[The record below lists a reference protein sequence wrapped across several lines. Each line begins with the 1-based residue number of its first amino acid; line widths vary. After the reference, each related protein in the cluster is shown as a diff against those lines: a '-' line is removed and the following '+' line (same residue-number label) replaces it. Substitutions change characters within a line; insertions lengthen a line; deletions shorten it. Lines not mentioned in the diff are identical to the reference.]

1 MGTLEACK
9 ETPSGHTHLYIIESE
24 ANDSNVR
31 KNIEIKHHTHEV
43 IPDHKSGTS
52 TFKQTSTMEADGIND
67 HAPPVKKEKRSENT
81 SPSKTDCR
89 NIHISPVRFE
99 VRLVNTTSNKLQE
112 VILKMD
118 NFPEMVRELK
128 EALQEQ
134 FQIPMF
140 DQVVIFGAEQ
150 LDDEKRLEYYR
161 LKDGDLLT
169 VKYTSTVDIKS
180 FRLLL
185 KDLKDAPSFLKDVRS
200 KLSLG
205 NVSSDFRQHLPQML
219 HVSDIVQRVEDLYNK
234 PSCTC
239 TDMVSLSTL
248 LINSG
253 ELPLIDE
260 LHSMLVN
267 LPLSTVCHVDLL
279 QLERTLLR
287 ILWHVVRAMYG
298 LPAVALH
305 ISINFDNVVRSFCR
319 VRLTAGPI
327 SLPANPNVSSL
338 AMNDHVI
345 YIIFYSLSVLL
356 K

>member
-1 MGTLEACK
+1 MGNQAVSSHTHDHKNGTL
-9 ETPSGHTHLYIIESE
+9 
-24 ANDSNVR
+24 
-31 KNIEIKHHTHEV
+31 
-43 IPDHKSGTS
+43 
-52 TFKQTSTMEADGIND
+52 KQPSTMEADAINE
-67 HAPPVKKEKRSENT
+67 HAPPLKEEKRSENT

-89 NIHISPVRFE
+89 NMHISPVRFE
-99 VRLVNTTSNKLQE
+99 VRLVNTSSNKLQE
-112 VILKMD
+112 VILKLD

-134 FQIPMF
+134 FQIPIY

-185 KDLKDAPSFLKDVRS
+185 KDLKDVTSFLRDPDVQR

-205 NVSSDFRQHLPQML
+205 NTSLDFRQHLSQML
-219 HVSDIVQRVEDLYNK
+219 HVSDIAQRVEDLYDN
-234 PSCTC
+234 PSRTGIDRVALG
-239 TDMVSLSTL
+239 TF
-248 LINSG
+248 LIHSG
-253 ELPLIDE
+253 ELPLIDG
-260 LHSMLVN
+260 LHSILLN
-267 LPLSTVCHVDLL
+267 FPLSTVYHVDLL
-279 QLERTLLR
+279 RLERTLLR
-287 ILWHVVRAMYG
+287 IVWNVVTTIANLDKPSYMYN
-298 LPAVALH
+298 AF
-305 ISINFDNVVRSFCR
+305 INFDSVVRSFRR

-327 SLPANPNVSSL
+327 SPPVNPNVSSL

>member
-1 MGTLEACK
+1 MGNQVV
-9 ETPSGHTHLYIIESE
+9 S
-24 ANDSNVR
+24 R
-31 KNIEIKHHTHEV
+31 HTHE
-43 IPDHKSGTS
+43 IMPDRKNGTL
-52 TFKQTSTMEADGIND
+52 KQPSTMEADAINE
-67 HAPPVKKEKRSENT
+67 HAPPLKEEKRSGNT

-89 NIHISPVRFE
+89 DIHISPVRFE

-118 NFPEMVRELK
+118 YFPEMVRELK

-134 FQIPMF
+134 FQIPIY

-169 VKYTSTVDIKS
+169 VEYTSTVDIKS

-185 KDLKDAPSFLKDVRS
+185 KDLKDATSFLRDPDVQR

-205 NVSSDFRQHLPQML
+205 NTSLDFRQHLSQML
-219 HVSDIVQRVEDLYNK
+219 HVSDIAQRVDNK
-234 PSCTC
+234 PSMS
-239 TDMVSLSTL
+239 DMDRVALGIF
-248 LINSG
+248 LIHSG

-260 LHSMLVN
+260 LHCILVN
-267 LPLSTVCHVDLL
+267 FPLSRLCHVDLL
-279 QLERTLLR
+279 RLERTLLY
-287 ILWHVVRAMYG
+287 ILWHVVTAITDCR
-298 LPAVALH
+298 L
-305 ISINFDNVVRSFCR
+305 SFNNFINFDNVVRSFCR
-319 VRLTAGPI
+319 VRLTAAPI

-338 AMNDHVI
+338 AMNDHVM
-345 YIIFYSLSVLL
+345 YIVFYSLSVLV

>member
-1 MGTLEACK
+1 
-9 ETPSGHTHLYIIESE
+9 
-24 ANDSNVR
+24 
-31 KNIEIKHHTHEV
+31 
-43 IPDHKSGTS
+43 
-52 TFKQTSTMEADGIND
+52 MEADDFNVR
-67 HAPPVKKEKRSENT
+67 APPVIATEGDKRS
-81 SPSKTDCR
+81 PFKTGCPY
-89 NIHISPVRFE
+89 IFVSPVRFE
-99 VRLVNTTSNKLQE
+99 VQLVNTTWNKLQE

-134 FQIPMF
+134 FQISMF

-185 KDLKDAPSFLKDVRS
+185 KDLKDATSFLRDVQR

-205 NVSSDFRQHLPQML
+205 NVSLDFRQHLSQTL
-219 HVSDIVQRVEDLYNK
+219 HVSDIAKRVEDLCNK
-234 PSCTC
+234 PTGFDVDISRLALGTF
-239 TDMVSLSTL
+239 
-248 LINSG
+248 LIHSARG

-279 QLERTLLR
+279 QLEETLLV
-287 ILWHVVRAMYG
+287 ILWHVIGAIAFHNSFNTI
-298 LPAVALH
+298 P
-305 ISINFDNVVRSFCR
+305 INFDNVVRSFCR
-319 VRLTAGPI
+319 VQVTAAPI
-327 SLPANPNVSSL
+327 SPPANPNLSSL

-345 YIIFYSLSVLL
+345 YIIFLSLQILL

>member
-1 MGTLEACK
+1 MGNQAV
-9 ETPSGHTHLYIIESE
+9 SS
-24 ANDSNVR
+24 
-31 KNIEIKHHTHEV
+31 HTHEM
-43 IPDHKSGTS
+43 IPDHKNGIL
-52 TFKQTSTMEADGIND
+52 KQPSSMQADGINE
-67 HAPPVKKEKRSENT
+67 HAPPVKEKRSENT

-89 NIHISPVRFE
+89 NIHISPARFE

-118 NFPEMVRELK
+118 YFPEMVRELK

-169 VKYTSTVDIKS
+169 VEYTSTVDIKS
-180 FRLLL
+180 FHLLL
-185 KDLKDAPSFLKDVRS
+185 KDLKDATSFLKDVQS
-200 KLSLG
+200 KLLLG

-219 HVSDIVQRVEDLYNK
+219 HVSDIAQRAEDLYNR
-234 PSCTC
+234 SLV
-239 TDMVSLSTL
+239 DRVALSTL

-253 ELPLIDE
+253 ELFLIDE
-260 LHSMLVN
+260 LHSILVN

-279 QLERTLLR
+279 RLERTLLS
-287 ILWHVVRAMYG
+287 ILWNVVAAMYG
-298 LPAVALH
+298 LPAVALRDF
-305 ISINFDNVVRSFCR
+305 INFDNVVRSFCR
-319 VRLTAGPI
+319 VRLTAAPI
-327 SLPANPNVSSL
+327 SPPANQYVSSR

-345 YIIFYSLSVLL
+345 NIIFNSLSVLL